1 MLIDSLSAERVCEEA
16 PSGDSVEWLTD
27 GISSD
32 SVVLMKKALLA
43 TAALTAAAA
52 GGATLAARK
61 QAADIR
67 SLPDPYPAD
76 VITTEPRG
84 VTSFIERPDGTVIR
98 AVTAGEGPTVVFA
111 HGIYCSVLEWSVVW
125 DILLERGYRVIAFD
139 QRGHGQST
147 IGTDGISSQSMAED
161 YLAVLENYDVRG
173 GILLAHSMGGFLAI
187 AAVVD
192 VAGVAD
198 RLSGLI
204 LMSTFAGNVL
214 AGAPQNKAQIPL
226 IKSGALVK
234 MAANDTAGTLFA
246 RSLCGDNPSP
256 AMLDA
261 FLEMFRATDHRSL
274 LPILEALDDE
284 DRGDRLGE
292 ITIPTIVL
300 CGDKDTTTPPSQS
313 ERLAAGIPG
322 AQLRWVP
329 GAGHMLNWE
338 AVDEMVESIEALSG
352 TP

>member
-1 MLIDSLSAERVCEEA
+1 
-16 PSGDSVEWLTD
+16 
-27 GISSD
+27 
-32 SVVLMKKALLA
+32 MKKALLTTAALA
-43 TAALTAAAA
+43 TAATGA
-52 GGATLAARK
+52 ATLAVRK
-61 QAADIR
+61 QAATIR

-76 VITTEPRG
+76 VITTEPHG
-84 VTSFIERPDGTVIR
+84 VTSFISRPDGTVIR

-111 HGIYCSVLEWSVVW
+111 HGIYCSVIEWSVVW
-125 DILLERGYRVIAFD
+125 DLLLERGYRVIAFD

-147 IGTDGISSQSMAED
+147 IGTDGISTEAMAGD
-161 YLAVLENYDVRG
+161 YLAVLENYDVRD
-173 GILLAHSMGGFLAI
+173 GILLAHSMGGFLAL
-187 AAVVD
+187 AAVLD
-192 VAGVAD
+192 VPGVAE

-204 LMSTFAGNVL
+204 LMSTFAGDVL
-214 AGAPQNKAQIPL
+214 NGAPQNKAQIPL
-226 IKSGALVK
+226 IKSGAMVK
-234 MAANDTAGTLFA
+234 LAANDTTGTLFA

-261 FLEMFRATDHRSL
+261 FLKVFRATDHRSL
-274 LPILEALDDE
+274 LPILQALVDE

-313 ERLAAGIPG
+313 ERLAEGIPG

-338 AVDEMVESIEALSG
+338 AVEEILESIGALSG
-352 TP
+352 QPNRPWT